1 MTEVVKRAAP
11 VPVAGL
17 RGLHPRPYSAA
28 FTGGFRRA
36 AASPG
41 DLAVRLGFFAIILVV
56 MVALWRAA
64 LAAHGGELGGYDLR
78 ALLWYVFGAQA
89 AVLGVRPRS
98 VEEIGNEIGSGAIAI
113 DMLRPVSVVGMRL
126 AAEMGEAAARVLGA
140 LVVGAAVTWA
150 FAGAPPSETALAVA
164 VPTVLLGCACNIAS
178 QHAFGGI
185 AFWLRDAKSTW
196 FFYQK
201 LVFLPGGMLIPLELL
216 PHALAVVSRWLPFA
230 VMAYVPGRVASGHPD
245 PLLLLWQ
252 VGWLAALLA
261 GAAAV
266 FAAGQRRLEVLGG

>member
-1 MTEVVKRAAP
+1 VTAYL
-11 VPVAGL
+11 AG
-17 RGLHPRPYSAA
+17 
-28 FTGGFRRA
+28 FTAGFRRA

-56 MVALWRAA
+56 MAALWRAA

-98 VEEIGNEIGSGAIAI
+98 VEEIGDAIGSGAIAV

-126 AAEMGEAAARVLGA
+126 ASELGEATARVAGA
-140 LVVGAAVTWA
+140 MLVGAAVTWA
-150 FAGAPPSETALAVA
+150 FAGSPPSTAALALA
-164 VPTVLLGCACNIAS
+164 APAALLGCACNVAS
-178 QHAFGGI
+178 QHAFGGV
-185 AFWLRDAKSTW
+185 AFWLADAKSTW

-216 PHALAVVSRWLPFA
+216 PHALAQVSRWLPFA
-230 VMAYVPGRVASGHPD
+230 VMAYVPGRVAAGHPD
-245 PLLLLWQ
+245 PRLLLWQ
-252 VGWLAALLA
+252 AAWLVALLA
-261 GAAAV
+261 AAAGV
-266 FAAGQRRLEVLGG
+266 FAAGQRRLEVVGG

>member
-1 MTEVVKRAAP
+1 MAYP
-11 VPVAGL
+11 
-17 RGLHPRPYSAA
+17 AA
-28 FTGGFRRA
+28 FMSGFRRA

-64 LAAHGGELGGYDLR
+64 LDAHGGELGGYDLQ

-89 AVLGVRPRS
+89 AVLGVRPRA
-98 VEEIGNEIGSGAIAI
+98 VEEIGDEIGSGAVAV

-126 AAEMGEAAARVLGA
+126 ASELGEAAARVIGA
-140 LVVGAAVTWA
+140 LAVGAAITWA
-150 FAGAPPSETALAVA
+150 FAGPPPSAPALALAVPA
-164 VPTVLLGCACNIAS
+164 AMLGCACNIAS
-178 QHAFGGI
+178 QHAFGGA
-185 AFWLRDAKSTW
+185 AFWLADAKSTW

-216 PHALAVVSRWLPFA
+216 PHALAEVSRWLPFA

-252 VGWLAALLA
+252 VGWLAGLLA
-261 GAAAV
+261 LAAGV
-266 FAAGQRRLEVLGG
+266 FAAGQRRLEVVGG